1 MTIFFGKQAVLEA
14 SGEGEASDDGG
25 SDNEEGSSEASA
37 AAAASAAA
45 RDPLKLLFKSV
56 TGGCDGVGQA
66 FRRHFCQEALFR
78 RTGAGGEAGGG
89 EGGEGTGP
97 PRWVADEEQEACMLC
112 DRV

>member
-1 MTIFFGKQAVLEA
+1 MLEA

-25 SDNEEGSSEASA
+25 SDNEKGSSEASA
-37 AAAASAAA
+37 AAAAA
-45 RDPLKLLFKSV
+45 RDPLKLLFKSI

-66 FRRHFCQEALFR
+66 FRRHFCQQALFR
-78 RTGAGGEAGGG
+78 RTGAGAGGEAGGG